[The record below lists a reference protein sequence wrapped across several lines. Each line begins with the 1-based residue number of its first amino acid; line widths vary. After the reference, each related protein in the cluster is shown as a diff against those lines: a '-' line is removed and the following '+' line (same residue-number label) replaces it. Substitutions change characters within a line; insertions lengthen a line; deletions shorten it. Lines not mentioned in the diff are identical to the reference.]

1 MKIFKKTKAKK
12 DKHIANGIKA
22 FLQKF
27 KIKEK
32 IAAANKW
39 AEVNKKR
46 TCCIT
51 IGLLMLS
58 LIVGSWFALT
68 STGYETKMLSGIS
81 DVKPMFD
88 GMRRIQKVKNMQM
101 EQTTEL
107 TNKGQQLKHEL
118 DSLVALPVKSHKD
131 STDIVVKYKQ
141 LELVVKYLEN
151 GAKDK

>member
-12 DKHIANGIKA
+12 DAHIIKGVKS
-22 FLQKF
+22 FLAKF

-32 IAAANKW
+32 IAVANKW
-39 AEVNKKR
+39 AEANKKR
-46 TCCIT
+46 TCGIT

-58 LIVGSWFALT
+58 LIVGSWLALT
-68 STGYETKMLSGIS
+68 SSGYEAKMLSGIS

-88 GMRRIQKVKNMQM
+88 GMRRIQRVKNLQM

-118 DSLVALPVKSHKD
+118 DSLVALPVKTHKD

-141 LELVVKYLEN
+141 LEIVVQYLNN
-151 GAKDK
+151 GVKDK